1 MKSFLVKCV
10 LALCITFCCLFYLD
24 MMYEQKTESP
34 LGEINVFQFIPND
47 IQIANVGS
55 SHGQCD
61 FNWIPLTKERG
72 ISTFNFAL
80 TSQSYEY
87 DYALINMHQDDFVEG
102 SLLFIPVSYFSFNRE
117 ATDPND
123 IEAISVR
130 YYRLLSPKYNP
141 DYSLYKDLVAV
152 RFPVLSAGEK
162 IFDLF
167 KPPVTFPSLSENR
180 PNIIY
185 AAELSPE
192 GTEDGAADQGAQTGT
207 EGSVDQEGQTA
218 GSGEA
223 GQTGTDGDVP
233 PDRNPEDAPAAE
245 GEAAPGQVPAQTPEE
260 LYGAETVQGFQE
272 KGLARYERHFLNK
285 EEYFEADKI
294 QDLKNMIELCQR
306 KGITP
311 ILITTPFT
319 VYYNQYVSDEF
330 LQGFYATIHSL
341 TSAYG
346 VSYYDYSHDERFQT
360 SLQYFGDAD
369 HLNGEGADYF
379 TGLLMEEVPE
389 LKTYLE
395 TH

>member
-34 LGEINVFQFIPND
+34 LGEINVFQFIPDD

-61 FNWIPLTKERG
+61 FNWNPLTKERG

-87 DYALINMHQDDFVEG
+87 DYALINMHQNDFVEG

-130 YYRLLSPKYNP
+130 YYRLLSPQYNP
-141 DYSLYKDLVAV
+141 DYSLYKDLVAI

-162 IFDLF
+162 IFDLL

-185 AAELSPE
+185 AAELP
-192 GTEDGAADQGAQTGT
+192 
-207 EGSVDQEGQTA
+207 QEGA
-218 GSGEA
+218 GGDANQDAAAEA
-223 GQTGTDGDVP
+223 GQEGATPTAEQNGENPSAQEPQDNAAVESTDGEVA
-233 PDRNPEDAPAAE
+233 PEPT
-245 GEAAPGQVPAQTPEE
+245 PAQTPEE
-260 LYGAETVQGFQE
+260 LYGVETVQGFQA
-272 KGLARYERHFLNK
+272 KGQARYERHFLNK
-285 EEYFEADKI
+285 ENFFEADKI
-294 QDLKNMIELCQR
+294 QDLKNMIELCQK

-319 VYYNQYVSDEF
+319 VYYNQYVSEEF
-330 LQGFYATIHSL
+330 LQGFYSTIQSL

-346 VSYYDYSHDERFQT
+346 ISYYDYSHDERFQT
-360 SLQYFGDAD
+360 ALHYFGDAD
-369 HLNGEGADYF
+369 HLNEEGAIYF
-379 TGLLMEEVPE
+379 TNLLMEEVPE
-389 LKTYLE
+389 LKAYLE

>member
-10 LALCITFCCLFYLD
+10 LAICITFCCLFYLD

-34 LGEINVFQFIPND
+34 LGEINVFRFIPDD

-61 FNWIPLTKERG
+61 FNWESLTEERG

-87 DYALINMHQDDFVEG
+87 DYALINMHQDDFQEG

-117 ATDPND
+117 ATNPDD

-130 YYRLLSPKYNP
+130 YYRLLSPRYNP
-141 DYSLYKDLVAV
+141 DYSFYKDLVTV
-152 RFPVLSAGEK
+152 RFPVLSAGED
-162 IFDLF
+162 IFELL
-167 KPPVTFPSLSENR
+167 KPPVIFPSLSENR
-180 PNIIY
+180 QNIVY
-185 AAELSPE
+185 AAESTGGEIGGGEGGDTAMSSDGSSPE
-192 GTEDGAADQGAQTGT
+192 NGADAGNGAVPEENPPEGGDTGQPQG
-207 EGSVDQEGQTA
+207 
-218 GSGEA
+218 
-223 GQTGTDGDVP
+223 
-233 PDRNPEDAPAAE
+233 
-245 GEAAPGQVPAQTPEE
+245 GEAAPAEGGAPAEVPSQSPEE
-260 LYGAETVQGFQE
+260 IYGAETVQSFQE
-272 KGLARYERHFLNK
+272 KGLARYQRHFENK
-285 EEYFEADKI
+285 AEYFEADKI
-294 QDLKNMIELCQR
+294 QDLINLIEVCQK

-319 VYYNQYVSDEF
+319 VYYNQYVSEEF
-330 LQGFYATIHSL
+330 LQGFYQTIQSV

-360 SLQYFGDAD
+360 NLQYFGDAD
-369 HLNGEGADYF
+369 HLNGEGAEWF
-379 TGLLMEEVPE
+379 TGLLMEEIPE
-389 LKTYLE
+389 LKEYLE

>member
-61 FNWIPLTKERG
+61 FNWNPLTKDRG

-130 YYRLLSPKYNP
+130 YYRLLSPQYNP
-141 DYSLYKDLVAV
+141 DYSLYKDLVAI

-162 IFDLF
+162 IFDLL

-192 GTEDGAADQGAQTGT
+192 GTG
-207 EGSVDQEGQTA
+207 
-218 GSGEA
+218 GEA
-223 GQTGTDGDVP
+223 T
-233 PDRNPEDAPAAE
+233 PEDAG
-245 GEAAPGQVPAQTPEE
+245 GEAAPEQAPAQTPEE
-260 LYGAETVQGFQE
+260 LYGVETVQGFQA
-272 KGLARYERHFLNK
+272 KGQARYERHFLNK
-285 EEYFEADKI
+285 EEYFETDKI
-294 QDLKNMIELCQR
+294 QNLKNMIELCQK

-330 LQGFYATIHSL
+330 LQGFYATIQSL

-346 VSYYDYSHDERFQT
+346 ISYYDYSHDERFQT
-360 SLQYFGDAD
+360 ALQYFGDAD
-369 HLNGEGADYF
+369 HLNEEGANYF
-379 TGLLMEEVPE
+379 TNLLMEEIPE
-389 LKTYLE
+389 LKAYLE

>member
-61 FNWIPLTKERG
+61 FNWIPLTEERG

-185 AAELSPE
+185 AAELPSE
-192 GTEDGAADQGAQTGT
+192 GSNEDAEQGAQTAENGGA
-207 EGSVDQEGQTA
+207 EQG
-218 GSGEA
+218 
-223 GQTGTDGDVP
+223 GQTGDVP
-233 PDRNPEDAPAAE
+233 SDQNPEDGSAAE
-245 GEAAPGQVPAQTPEE
+245 GGTAPEQAPAQTPEE